1 MVRKQHECLK
11 VLLLFFPQVIMS
23 NMSCVAETIAQL
35 FLVYLV
41 FNHEW
46 FQNCW
51 PRDKGSFVISLDKL
65 DFPVVQRVK
74 NLPAMQET
82 WV

>member
-1 MVRKQHECLK
+1 MVFFLGLMLDKHNRKYPIRL
-11 VLLLFFPQVIMS
+11 
-23 NMSCVAETIAQL
+23 CVAETMAQL

-51 PRDKGSFVISLDKL
+51 PGDKGSFVISLDKL